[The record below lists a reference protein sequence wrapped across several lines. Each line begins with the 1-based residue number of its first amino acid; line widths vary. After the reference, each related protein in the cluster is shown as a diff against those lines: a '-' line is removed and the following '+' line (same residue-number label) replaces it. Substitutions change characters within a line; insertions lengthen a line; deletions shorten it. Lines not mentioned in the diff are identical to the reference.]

1 MFLLVTGEV
10 FLTVAEGLAYATG
23 HAGQRNLS
31 VHQGAYDT
39 HGNVCVHIPAQQL
52 HIIMYVDLN
61 EHLL

>member
-31 VHQGAYDT
+31 VHQGAYDA
-39 HGNVCVHIPAQQL
+39 HGNVLCAYPCTALTHNNVCGL
-52 HIIMYVDLN
+52 K
-61 EHLL
+61 